1 MPTVTAGG
9 PGLGLTARTGRGHV
23 IAALSGELD
32 IASAP
37 ALREQLPGLLQPAA
51 GRLVIN
57 LSAVRYADASGL
69 AVLVG
74 TGRRARLLGG
84 FVRLAAPAPAV
95 ASVLRLT
102 GMHRQLDT
110 FPAVQA
116 AMTGRP
122 MPAPAVRHHP
132 HRQRAAVIPAVTR
145 RAGRSDYRVACVNKK
160 LSRSGDEH
168 IVSVRISGEPDT
180 ITVQQA
186 YRRMDARHH
195 LYTVSPSTGA
205 MVFVEKYRCCDM
217 HTLRSVPDA
226 VHDNNLDSLDPC
238 T

>member
-9 PGLGLTARTGRGHV
+9 PGLSLTARTERGHV

-51 GRLVIN
+51 SRLVIN

-74 TGRRARLLGG
+74 TGRRARLHGG
-84 FVRLAAPAPAV
+84 FLRLAAPAPAV

-110 FPAVQA
+110 FPTVQA
-116 AMTGRP
+116 AMTGP
-122 MPAPAVRHHP
+122 PDASTGIPAPPAS
-132 HRQRAAVIPAVTR
+132 AAR
-145 RAGRSDYRVACVNKK
+145 RSD
-160 LSRSGDEH
+160 SRF
-168 IVSVRISGEPDT
+168 P
-180 ITVQQA
+180 
-186 YRRMDARHH
+186 
-195 LYTVSPSTGA
+195 
-205 MVFVEKYRCCDM
+205 
-217 HTLRSVPDA
+217 
-226 VHDNNLDSLDPC
+226 
-238 T
+238 